1 MPVLREALI
10 ESQGGKNTNTG
21 PLADIFVTGAFIGVL
36 KPAPTAINRTGVA
49 NVRLGQKRTFG
60 ELHREVAALKID
72 RQAIERRYRLPL
84 PRFIWGMSD
93 QSMSNFYVRGVLAN
107 LITLVILLACLF
119 IPAGTLNYWQAWVF
133 VAVFE
138 VSAQALGIYFLVHD
152 RQLVERRM
160 NIGPAAEQRPAQKLI
175 SAFFILGFV
184 GFVVLPAFD
193 HRFGWSP
200 VGPTESVIAN
210 AMIVLSFLLFFV
222 VMKSNSYA
230 ASTIQVEEGQP
241 VVSTGPYGYVRHP
254 MYSGALLLLGAMPLA
269 LGSWW
274 SVLLVVPFFPV
285 LVWRILDE
293 ESFLRKNLPG
303 YAEYMQRVRYRLV
316 PRVW

>member
-1 MPVLREALI
+1 V
-10 ESQGGKNTNTG
+10 S
-21 PLADIFVTGAFIGVL
+21 
-36 KPAPTAINRTGVA
+36 
-49 NVRLGQKRTFG
+49 
-60 ELHREVAALKID
+60 
-72 RQAIERRYRLPL
+72 
-84 PRFIWGMSD
+84 S
-93 QSMSNFYVRGVLAN
+93 FYVRGVLAN
-107 LITLVILLACLF
+107 LITLAILLACLF

-138 VSAQALGIYFLVHD
+138 VSAQALGIYFLLRD
-152 RQLVERRM
+152 PKLVERRM
-160 NIGPAAEQRPAQKLI
+160 NVGPLAEQRPSQKLI
-175 SAFFILGFV
+175 SALFILGFL

-200 VGPTESVIAN
+200 VAPVVSVIAD

-241 VVSTGPYGYVRHP
+241 VVSTGPYAYVRHP
-254 MYSGALLLLGAMPLA
+254 MYSGALLLLAAMPLA

-274 SVLLVVPFFPV
+274 GVLLVVPFFPV

-293 ESFLRKNLPG
+293 ENFLRESLPG
-303 YAEYMQRVRYRLV
+303 YDEYMRIVRCHLV

>member
-1 MPVLREALI
+1 
-10 ESQGGKNTNTG
+10 
-21 PLADIFVTGAFIGVL
+21 
-36 KPAPTAINRTGVA
+36 
-49 NVRLGQKRTFG
+49 
-60 ELHREVAALKID
+60 
-72 RQAIERRYRLPL
+72 
-84 PRFIWGMSD
+84 
-93 QSMSNFYVRGVLAN
+93 MSNFFVRGVLAN
-107 LITLVILLACLF
+107 LITLAILLACLF

-152 RQLVERRM
+152 RKLVERRM
-160 NIGPAAEQRPAQKLI
+160 SIGPVAEQRPAQKLI
-175 SAFFILGFV
+175 SALFILGFV

-200 VGPTESVIAN
+200 VAPVVSVIAN

-241 VVSTGPYGYVRHP
+241 VVSTGPYAYVRHP
-254 MYSGALLLLGAMPLA
+254 MYSGALLLLAAMPLA

-293 ESFLRKNLPG
+293 EIFLLQNLPG
-303 YAEYMQRVRYRLV
+303 YDEYMQRVRYRLV

>member
-1 MPVLREALI
+1 
-10 ESQGGKNTNTG
+10 
-21 PLADIFVTGAFIGVL
+21 
-36 KPAPTAINRTGVA
+36 
-49 NVRLGQKRTFG
+49 
-60 ELHREVAALKID
+60 
-72 RQAIERRYRLPL
+72 
-84 PRFIWGMSD
+84 MSD
-93 QSMSNFYVRGVLAN
+93 FYVRGVLAN
-107 LITLVILLACLF
+107 LITLAILLACLF

-138 VSAQALGIYFLVHD
+138 VSAQALGIYFIMHD
-152 RQLVERRM
+152 RKLVERRM
-160 NIGPAAEQRPAQKLI
+160 NIGPMAEQRPGQKLI
-175 SAFFILGFV
+175 SALFMLGFI

-200 VGPTESVIAN
+200 VAPVVSVIAN

-241 VVSTGPYGYVRHP
+241 VVSTGPYAYVRHP
-254 MYSGALLLLGAMPLA
+254 MYSGALLLMAAIPLA

-274 SVLLVVPFFPV
+274 GVLLVVPFFPI

-293 ESFLRKNLPG
+293 ENFLRKNLAG

-316 PRVW
+316 PWVW